1 MANVPMKKR
10 CKGWVVFGHND
21 GRGAWC
27 RQCLMMMCFVSQATG
42 SCPDRKDKRPLMGS
56 CKYCDLML
64 MASTK
69 KRLCEVIIYHMRSS
83 EGKKCQEQD
92 RKKYPKKW
100 KMIDR
105 QQYMDGPGAFAL
117 PASTDCALLK
127 SSEDLFGSS
136 NSLNDI
142 QQYREDLKRV
152 GISDTIM
159 EDQSEESNQAAS

>member
-1 MANVPMKKR
+1 MCWADTCAHCQKTTWAGCGLHIEEAMANVPMKKR
-10 CKGWVVFGHND
+10 CKGW
-21 GRGAWC
+21 
-27 RQCLMMMCFVSQATG
+27 ATG